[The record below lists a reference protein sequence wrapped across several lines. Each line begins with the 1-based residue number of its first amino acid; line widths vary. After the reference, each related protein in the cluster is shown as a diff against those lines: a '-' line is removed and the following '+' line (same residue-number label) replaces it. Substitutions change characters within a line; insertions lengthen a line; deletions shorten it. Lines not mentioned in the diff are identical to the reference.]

1 MLKRNL
7 IIIAIASLVLIFTS
21 NAFGQRKNRQAKAKT
36 QSSTLSSPQ
45 TTTRR
50 QYNPKEYSIEKL
62 KNSTPTT
69 GKTTQPNNYIGETE
83 KNVKKPTTRRR
94 QTNQTNTTAPTNSLM
109 TIPTDVP
116 NIKTKK
122 PSTFIGTSDDGQSMR
137 RKQKRSLQ
145 TNQPNAVAPTNQTPK
160 IKPKKP
166 VKPYIGGTDDG
177 QSI

>member
-7 IIIAIASLVLIFTS
+7 IIIAIASLVLVFTS
-21 NAFGQRKNRQAKAKT
+21 NAFGQRKNRQTKAKT

-45 TTTRR
+45 TTNRP

-62 KNSTPTT
+62 KNPRPTT
-69 GKTTQPNNYIGETE
+69 GRITRPNNYIGETE
-83 KNVKKPTTRRR
+83 KNIKQPTPRRR
-94 QTNQTNTTAPTNSLM
+94 QTNQTKSAERRKSKEPVS
-109 TIPTDVP
+109 IDYP
-116 NIKTKK
+116 NLTTKK

-166 VKPYIGGTDDG
+166 VKPFIGGTDDG